1 MNSGRCIKFRGN
13 WCASQK
19 PWDKRAVHGIKARS
33 GDLPR
38 LLQESEEFH
47 YQLLIPQSSTRLLAH
62 SDCRLFV
69 RKGRLI
75 GTSGAKRVINIHDLK
90 NARKQRDLVTPQSI
104 RVAAAVRV
112 LVMTA
117 NDRQHR
123 A

>member
-1 MNSGRCIKFRGN
+1 MAVSRHELGPVHKVSRKLVCKSKALGQTGRSRDIG
-13 WCASQK
+13 
-19 PWDKRAVHGIKARS
+19 RS

-38 LLQESEEFH
+38 LLQESEKFH

-90 NARKQRDLVTPQSI
+90 NARKQRDLVTS
-104 RVAAAVRV
+104 
-112 LVMTA
+112 
-117 NDRQHR
+117 
-123 A
+123 